1 MKKILHIFFV
11 VLLIANG
18 SLAQSYLD
26 NFTGIPIITFGWT
39 TNDDWL
45 HDYDYNK
52 IKEMGTDVLVAPDLL
67 YTKFDIFR
75 LANLKLI
82 PYQTDTTFTR
92 TNLIAKYTDAIYS
105 VWETES
111 VPISQGEIQLT
122 RDLTK
127 VDEIPGVGVKTKNN
141 NPGYIIT
148 GPNYIQPIKYSI
160 DTVGPGLITYYV
172 NFKLKVEPN
181 VNPVVPLT
189 NNVDNICRI
198 EVTSG
203 GIPLASSIIQANQ
216 FVNYEV
222 WKDFELTYS
231 QNNNASMKTNQP
243 LKTSY
248 LLNGTQNTDIEIFSN
263 VEFKIYYYGTANYYL
278 NLYVDNILVYDN
290 ARGNPLFTSQAIQQN
305 IIKQANNT
313 NNVNNITTSQSDF
326 DNTVVGWYPADEAS
340 FIDQWACVK
349 KIAELIK
356 NNTNGKK
363 LVASI
368 AGNWNGRVY
377 EGSSVYRVDE
387 LIRRT
392 NLEEVIMDNYIFNYP
407 YNENVSDYQNLNIQN
422 MVLNHLD
429 RLNNFN
435 LPFVLNVQVGKW
447 NYEDKIPTP
456 EQLKNT
462 VFLGL
467 LYGAKGI
474 GINNYF
480 FKSER
485 SDTSYFLVSFHY
497 NGNGYDYTYTPL
509 WSTIKNEIAPVLS
522 DTFGQTIK
530 TLNQQIQGNNYDAV
544 SATTINDSYWV
555 KKIRVTTSLNQLLAD
570 KCYVD
575 YGYFS
580 NPSDLSQKYFMIV
593 NRYYSTM
600 SGFEITLKNLS
611 QYKNWEVKNF
621 INSAVTGIQKTF
633 IPFLSP
639 SVTKVL
645 KTESGSALILFA
657 TVIPD
662 KSLSSIS

>member
-1 MKKILHIFFV
+1 MVDSI
-11 VLLIANG
+11 G
-18 SLAQSYLD
+18 S
-26 NFTGIPIITFGWT
+26 P
-39 TNDDWL
+39 
-45 HDYDYNK
+45 
-52 IKEMGTDVLVAPDLL
+52 
-67 YTKFDIFR
+67 
-75 LANLKLI
+75 
-82 PYQTDTTFTR
+82 
-92 TNLIAKYTDAIYS
+92 
-105 VWETES
+105 
-111 VPISQGEIQLT
+111 
-122 RDLTK
+122 
-127 VDEIPGVGVKTKNN
+127 
-141 NPGYIIT
+141 
-148 GPNYIQPIKYSI
+148 
-160 DTVGPGLITYYV
+160 
-172 NFKLKVEPN
+172 
-181 VNPVVPLT
+181 VPLT
-189 NNVDNICRI
+189 NNADNICRI

-203 GIPLASSIIQANQ
+203 GTPLASSIVQANQ
-216 FVNYEV
+216 FVNYGV
-222 WKDFELTYS
+222 WNLFELTYS

-243 LKTSY
+243 LQTSY
-248 LLNGTQNTDIEIFSN
+248 LLNGTQNTEIEIFSN
-263 VEFKIYYYGTANYYL
+263 VEFKLYYYGTSTNYL

-290 ARGNPLFTSQAIQQN
+290 ERGNDLFTNQNRQQQ
-305 IIKQANNT
+305 IIDQANNI
-313 NNVNNITTSQSDF
+313 NNVNNITTNQSDF
-326 DNTVVGWYPADEAS
+326 ENTVVGWYPADEAS

-392 NLEEVIMDNYIFNYP
+392 NIEEVIMDNYIFNYP
-407 YNENVSDYQNLNIQN
+407 WDENVSDYQNLNIQN

-447 NYEDKIPTP
+447 HYEDKIPTSA
-456 EQLKNT
+456 QLKNT

-474 GINNYF
+474 GLNNYF
-480 FKSER
+480 FSADQNEK
-485 SDTSYFLVSFHY
+485 YFLVSFTDLG
-497 NGNGYDYTYTPL
+497 NGNYDYNYTPL

-522 DTFGQTIK
+522 GTFGQTIK

-621 INSAVTGIQKTF
+621 INRQIK
-633 IPFLSP
+633 PF
-639 SVTKVL
+639 
-645 KTESGSALILFA
+645 
-657 TVIPD
+657 
-662 KSLSSIS
+662 